1 VATQPHAA
9 LAAAVVAAARPGLDA
24 PTVAVLAA
32 AVRASAQVE
41 FISGAVAVQTDDPAG
56 LAELILSR
64 FPRTAEGT
72 TPQGLLMLVRSYLR
86 RVNTRCL
93 GEPGH
98 RPSG

>member
-1 VATQPHAA
+1 VATLPHAA
-9 LAAAVVAAARPGLDA
+9 LAAAVVAVARAGLEEPA
-24 PTVAVLAA
+24 VAVLASS
-32 AVRASAQVE
+32 VRASVKVE

-64 FPRTAEGT
+64 FPRTDEGT
-72 TPQGLLMLVRSYLR
+72 TPKGLLTLVRSYLR